1 MANESVGSL
10 PIDNYVVSFR
20 TSNTDER
27 TQLLYRVSKDDP
39 WTVVSEGT
47 EIPGD
52 AMLHL
57 DIAYD
62 GVSVSELKAHD
73 GRLSYT
79 LPGFMRNAN
88 ASGNILAGQDIV
100 GTVVVN
106 NGVAVITFKPEFL
119 ENQESNT
126 LLGGTFF
133 VESQLDYTYI
143 DTQEPGSLVI
153 GDVSIGIDFEGDLV
167 AQYGKVDVTKEF
179 LSTRLIQNDQGD
191 FLEYKLTV
199 TAGPDGATNVVL
211 ADKFTNFTYIE
222 EYVGVTGESTAISA
236 CDSVTETGA
245 PDGNGGSVY
254 LGNVDIGADGKAQI
268 TQVGANAQ
276 KPGTMIWE
284 IGNMAPNEERILLL
298 WMMIH

>member
-1 MANESVGSL
+1 MRQFSVRLMANESVGSL

-39 WTVVSEGT
+39 WTVVSEGV

-143 DTQEPGSLVI
+143 ARKILEAWRSAMLPLALI
-153 GDVSIGIDFEGDLV
+153 L
-167 AQYGKVDVTKEF
+167 KEI
-179 LSTRLIQNDQGD
+179 LLPNMV
-191 FLEYKLTV
+191 KLT
-199 TAGPDGATNVVL
+199 
-211 ADKFTNFTYIE
+211 
-222 EYVGVTGESTAISA
+222 
-236 CDSVTETGA
+236 
-245 PDGNGGSVY
+245 
-254 LGNVDIGADGKAQI
+254 
-268 TQVGANAQ
+268 
-276 KPGTMIWE
+276 
-284 IGNMAPNEERILLL
+284 
-298 WMMIH
+298 